1 MKLLKLLLL
10 SLVLA
15 NVGSISAQEVE
26 ENRLPEERAKL
37 QTKNMTELLDLSEE
51 QIPKVYE
58 LNLIVANKIDV
69 IKNDASMSPDKKKE
83 FIDGNH
89 KDQVY
94 ALKSLLTEEQY
105 DKLNQSKAKKRESH
119 NTTIK

>member
-58 LNLIVANKIDV
+58 LNLIVANKIHV
-69 IKNDASMSPDKKKE
+69 IKNDASMSPEKKKE

-105 DKLNQSKAKKRESH
+105 DKLKQSKAKKREPH

>member
-58 LNLIVANKIDV
+58 LNLIVANKIHV
-69 IKNDASMSPDKKKE
+69 IKNDASMSPEKKKE

-105 DKLNQSKAKKRESH
+105 DKLKQAKAKKRESH

>member
-69 IKNDASMSPDKKKE
+69 IKNDASMSPEKKKE

-105 DKLNQSKAKKRESH
+105 DKLKQSKAKKRESH